1 MANPNLPI
9 APEDLR
15 FEERSGCFVLID
27 PLMAEG
33 RRDVAAAWEEAHD
46 RWRVRHGAQAP
57 TGAPYPVA
65 NCRDTA
71 LDMML
76 SRYCE
81 SNPDAAARLHAQRFR
96 LSFGY
101 PQIFGVTR

>member
-1 MANPNLPI
+1 MADPNLPI

-15 FEERSGCFVLID
+15 FEERSGCFVLVD
-27 PLMAEG
+27 PTLGEG
-33 RRDVAAAWEEAHD
+33 RRDVATAWEETPG
-46 RWRVRHGAQAP
+46 RWRVRLASKPG

-65 NCRDTA
+65 DCRDAA

-76 SRYCE
+76 SGHCAD
-81 SNPDAAARLHAQRFR
+81 NADATARLQAQHFR

-101 PQIFGVTR
+101 PQIFKVAR